1 MKRITITEALRELS
15 LYDEKIDKAMDG
27 KAFIAIITN
36 KKDLATEQEA
46 EKQIKANYDSVTAL
60 IRNRDMIKSA
70 VIKSNAVTMVKVD
83 GKEMTVAE
91 AIDMKHSIEYRRG
104 LLRKISGQ
112 LAAGKEEMNLIE
124 KQTQREI
131 DNMLEKIAESDSVD
145 VKEKR
150 KVLEDAYRESHVAK
164 LVDPVGL
171 EKEIERLSEEIDGFL
186 KNVDVELALSNAVN
200 FIEVDM

>member
-91 AIDMKHSIEYRRG
+91 AIDMKHSIEHRRE
-104 LLRKISGQ
+104 LLRRISGQ
-112 LAAGKEEMNLIE
+112 LASGKEEMNRIE